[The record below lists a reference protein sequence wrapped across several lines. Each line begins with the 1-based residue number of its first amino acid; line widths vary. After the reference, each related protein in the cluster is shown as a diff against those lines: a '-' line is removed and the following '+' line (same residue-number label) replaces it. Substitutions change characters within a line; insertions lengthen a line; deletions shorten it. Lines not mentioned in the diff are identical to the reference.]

1 MLVGNNTHYGAV
13 RQSHDRERRAT
24 QIQTDGGV
32 GFQPPSGAGGE
43 YPSFV
48 IGFFVPTVVDENGIP
63 IPMDEIS
70 FSIDG
75 RNRDASIMLPQSVNP
90 LGDEYEVEIAGK
102 LVWHSNL
109 SPESFGS
116 MKVHLTELGWSDLLE
131 ENPSGVKEVSITT
144 TFDALDRRV
153 SKIHFREKGITLRVS
168 ARDDSLFSDLGTQD
182 IWEIRLP
189 YVTPNYSKLIWSQM
203 ITAASET
210 YDRGV
215 DAADKV
221 TSVNLGRLRR
231 ITRILAYAQVAH
243 IDMVTKRDLLWDSMV
258 KGMAAF
264 KEPIEE
270 SDPLSNAF
278 ETPVSTSFAGPLVA
292 SHESAIDKA
301 DLNNDGKISTD
312 ELNQATS
319 AWARGEYAT
328 EELEAIIGAYRS
340 K

>member
-1 MLVGNNTHYGAV
+1 MWDGSNTHHRAEG
-13 RQSHDRERRAT
+13 SSNNCERRAT
-24 QIQTDGGV
+24 RIQTDGGV
-32 GFQPPSGAGGE
+32 GFQPRQGAGGE
-43 YPSFV
+43 HPSFV
-48 IGFFVPTVVDENGIP
+48 VGFFVPTVVDENGIP
-63 IPMDEIS
+63 IPMDEVS
-70 FSIDG
+70 LGSDG
-75 RNRDASIMLPQSVNP
+75 PNRDASIMLPQSVNP

-116 MKVHLTELGWSDLLE
+116 IKIHLTELGWSDLLE

-144 TFDALDRRV
+144 TFDALDRMV
-153 SKIHFREKGITLRVS
+153 SKIYFREKGITLRVS
-168 ARDDSLFSDLGTQD
+168 AREDSLFSDLDMQD
-182 IWEIRLP
+182 TWEIRVP
-189 YVTPNYSKLIWSQM
+189 YVTPNYSKNIWGQV

-215 DAADKV
+215 EAADRV

-231 ITRILAYAQVAH
+231 ATRILAYAQVAH

-278 ETPVSTSFAGPLVA
+278 DTPLSTSFAGPLVA
-292 SHESAIDKA
+292 SHESAVDRA
-301 DLNNDGKISTD
+301 DLNDDGRIST
-312 ELNQATS
+312 EEINQATT
-319 AWARGEYAT
+319 AWSKGEYTT
-328 EELEAIIGAYRS
+328 EELEAIIEAYRS